1 MTLGDILILIKNIKD
16 TEIQKNIA
24 NHFGIINLN
33 VFFSYIDTIRVL
45 RNLCAHGHNIFDL
58 NLNKSIKAGVLKSEM
73 TGEMH
78 HNLCGFL
85 LVMLY
90 LLKFISINRCYE
102 MKKQLKEELNRPD
115 TASLGQ
121 IINYISDVL

>member
-78 HNLCGFL
+78 HNLCGVL